1 MSSSAAPRVSRLAA
15 RLKGP
20 VLTLDQFMTRKK
32 VLQLYRDILRN
43 AKYLPETDARFVKD
57 WARADFERYRGESNS
72 DNIQMLLS
80 QGKVQLRTLENSV
93 TLSKAKFG

>member
-1 MSSSAAPRVSRLAA
+1 
-15 RLKGP
+15 
-20 VLTLDQFMTRKK
+20 MTKKK

-43 AKYLPETDARFVKD
+43 VKYLPETDARFVKE
-57 WARADFERYRGESNS
+57 WARSDFERYRHETNS

-93 TLSKAKFG
+93 ILSKAKFG